1 MTMTREISG
10 KTISPRGRIFGTL
23 LLGMGALGTVAVAQQ
38 GAAPAAPDFGP
49 NVLVFDPSMPTSEI
63 QATVN
68 RIGAQQ
74 VGNQFGPER
83 YALLFKPG
91 TYGTAATPL
100 NFQVGFYTEVA
111 GLGAL
116 PDDVAV
122 NGSIYVHNQCDNN
135 GCTALD
141 NFWRSLSNLAINVTT
156 PNFGCYSGEF
166 WAVSQAA
173 PMRRVHITGNTTLM
187 DYCTG
192 PSYASG
198 GFIADSQTGS
208 VVNGSQQQFYVRN
221 STIGPWSNAVWNQ
234 VFSGVLGAPSQT
246 YPNPAYTVLP
256 TTPISREKPFLYV
269 DAAGNYNVFAPA
281 PRTSS
286 AGTSWATGLPAGR
299 TLPISSFFIAN
310 PSTSIRAINAE
321 LASGKNLILT
331 PGVYKYNVS
340 IDVKRADTV
349 VLGLGSATL
358 VPQKGT
364 AGLTIAD
371 VDGVQVAGLIVDAG
385 PVNSAALLEIGKPN
399 GAKPNNASNPVT
411 LNDVFFRVGG
421 ATVGRA
427 TTSLEVNHDN
437 VILDDIWAWR
447 ADHGAGASWTVNTA
461 DHGLV
466 VNGDNVTALGLA
478 VEHYQKEQV
487 LWNGNGGETL
497 FYQSELPYDVPSQSA
512 WKDGA
517 ANGYP
522 SYVVA
527 DGVTTHQAIGLGVY
541 SFFNQGIDIIEDNAI
556 TVPTVSGVT
565 VRDAGTVFLN
575 GNGQITHVVDGVG
588 AAVNK
593 SNAGKLSP
601 VVVYP

>member
-1 MTMTREISG
+1 
-10 KTISPRGRIFGTL
+10 
-23 LLGMGALGTVAVAQQ
+23 
-38 GAAPAAPDFGP
+38 
-49 NVLVFDPSMPTSEI
+49 
-63 QATVN
+63 
-68 RIGAQQ
+68 
-74 VGNQFGPER
+74 
-83 YALLFKPG
+83 
-91 TYGTAATPL
+91 
-100 NFQVGFYTEVA
+100 
-111 GLGAL
+111 
-116 PDDVAV
+116 
-122 NGSIYVHNQCDNN
+122 
-135 GCTALD
+135 
-141 NFWRSLSNLAINVTT
+141 
-156 PNFGCYSGEF
+156 
-166 WAVSQAA
+166 
-173 PMRRVHITGNTTLM
+173 MRRVHIKGNTTLM
-187 DYCTG
+187 DYCTA

-221 STIGPWSNAVWNQ
+221 SMIGPWSNAVWNQ
-234 VFSGVLGAPSQT
+234 VFTGVLGAPSQT

-399 GAKPNNASNPVT
+399 GAKPNDASNPVT

-497 FYQSELPYDVPSQSA
+497 FYQSELPYDVPSQ
-512 WKDGA
+512 GA
-517 ANGYP
+517 
-522 SYVVA
+522 
-527 DGVTTHQAIGLGVY
+527 
-541 SFFNQGIDIIEDNAI
+541 
-556 TVPTVSGVT
+556 
-565 VRDAGTVFLN
+565 
-575 GNGQITHVVDGVG
+575 
-588 AAVNK
+588 
-593 SNAGKLSP
+593 
-601 VVVYP
+601 